1 MAATTIVNAGTLS
14 LASGSSHSGSGA
26 YTVNGGTL
34 EIATGVDLSGHAM
47 TIAGVISPGNSP
59 GTAATG
65 AQTWLDGGS
74 YLWEINDSG
83 GSQGADLAGTGS
95 ILPEHS
101 I

>member
-1 MAATTIVNAGTLS
+1 MAATTIVDAGTLS

-83 GSQGADLAGTGS
+83 GTQGADLAGTGS